1 MGDLNPRPVPCGGT
15 ALSNWANTAYK
26 AESTLCNII
35 HNVLSW
41 CDREDSNL
49 WPSGSEN
56 YDAARNLMICCT
68 FLLVLHCSATPIT
81 SNIKQCANDKNR
93 PPAAKITAGGQLVV
107 KKWSM
112 RARYGA
118 AFCLTVSPFH
128 SGSRHNPLFAEVTGI
143 NAIYQFPIGQSFAQG
158 NSDKEVI

>member
-1 MGDLNPRPVPCGGT
+1 MKIG
-15 ALSNWANTAYK
+15 
-26 AESTLCNII
+26 IQ
-35 HNVLSW
+35 
-41 CDREDSNL
+41 
-49 WPSGSEN
+49 SEN
-56 YDAARNLMICCT
+56 YDAARNSMIHCD
-68 FLLVLHCSATPIT
+68 FLLVLHHYGTPNT
-81 SNIKQCANDKNR
+81 SNIKQCVNDKKR
-93 PPAAKITAGGQLVV
+93 PLAAKITAGGQLVV

-128 SGSRHNPLFAEVTGI
+128 SGSRHNPLFAEFTDI

>member
-1 MGDLNPRPVPCGGT
+1 MSQL
-15 ALSNWANTAYK
+15 
-26 AESTLCNII
+26 
-35 HNVLSW
+35 
-41 CDREDSNL
+41 
-49 WPSGSEN
+49 SEN
-56 YDAARNLMICCT
+56 YDAEYNSMIYSD
-68 FLLVLHCSATPIT
+68 FLLVLHHYGTPNT
-81 SNIKQCANDKNR
+81 SNVKQCVNDKNR

-128 SGSRHNPLFAEVTGI
+128 SGSRHNPLFAEFTDI

>member
-1 MGDLNPRPVPCGGT
+1 MSQL
-15 ALSNWANTAYK
+15 
-26 AESTLCNII
+26 
-35 HNVLSW
+35 
-41 CDREDSNL
+41 
-49 WPSGSEN
+49 SEN
-56 YDAARNLMICCT
+56 YDEEYNSMIYSD

-81 SNIKQCANDKNR
+81 GNIKQCVNDKNR

-128 SGSRHNPLFAEVTGI
+128 SGSRHNPLFAEFSDI
-143 NAIYQFPIGQSFAQG
+143 NAIYQFPIGHSFAQG